1 MRRRLPVFI
10 AVVQSFL
17 LLVHLVLYVTWTFF
31 WGTIDSSALLKLQ
44 VTLALLSVSFVAA
57 SLLAFRSSHFLARIF
72 YTLSAA
78 WLGMVNFFFLAAC
91 ACWVMYLVPAFFGP
105 RLERRPLAVVFLG
118 LALLTGIYGVVNASW
133 TRVKRI
139 TVKLPGLP
147 ESWRGR
153 TAALVGDLHLGHIR
167 NRGFLRHI
175 LGMLKRQQPDALFI
189 TGDLFDGTMVDFD
202 RLIEPWAEF
211 SLPLGSYFVTGNHEE
226 FSSPAK
232 YLEAVRQSGIRV
244 LTNEK
249 IVLDGLQIVGVHY
262 RDSVNPEKLRSILKR
277 ADLDHNVA
285 SILLVHSPDRLSIA
299 EEEGISLQLCGHT
312 HRGQFFPFTLL
323 VSRFYGQYAYGLRR
337 FGGLTVY
344 TSSGAGT
351 WGPPFRVGTSP
362 EIVLIRFE

>member
-1 MRRRLPVFI
+1 VRRRLPVFI
-10 AVVQSFL
+10 AIVQSIL
-17 LLVHLVLYVTWTFF
+17 LLVHLILYVTWTFF
-31 WGTIDSSALLKLQ
+31 WGRIDSSALLKLQ
-44 VTLALLSVSFVAA
+44 VTLALLSVSFVPA
-57 SLLAFRSSHFLARIF
+57 SLLAFRYSNFLVRIF

-91 ACWVMYLVPAFFGP
+91 ACWVMYVVPALFGP
-105 RLERRPLAVVFLG
+105 RLERRPLVVVLFG
-118 LALLTGIYGVVNASW
+118 LALLTGVYGVVNASW
-133 TRVKRI
+133 TRAKRI

-153 TAALVGDLHLGHIR
+153 TAVLVADLHLGHIR
-167 NRGFLRHI
+167 NRGFVRHI
-175 LGMLKRQQPDALFI
+175 LRMLKLLQPDALFI
-189 TGDLFDGTMVDFD
+189 TGDLFDGTAVDFD
-202 RLIEPWAEF
+202 RLIEPWAAF

-226 FSSPAK
+226 FSSPTK
-232 YLEAVRQSGIRV
+232 YLEAVRQCGIRV

-262 RDSVNPEKLRSILKR
+262 RDSVDPEKLRSILKR
-277 ADLDHNVA
+277 ADLDHDVA

-299 EEEGISLQLCGHT
+299 AEEGISLQLCGHT

-323 VSRFYGQYAYGLRR
+323 VSRIYGQFSYGLNR
-337 FGGLTVY
+337 FDGLTVY

-362 EIVLIRFE
+362 EVVLMRFD